1 MPIIRVQLRG
11 LKEVQ
16 AEMGDMHANQ
26 VPFATALAMTRTA
39 QQGQSLIRSEVLP
52 ARFTLRRAP
61 WMKQNVRITPATK
74 AKLEASVQDTYA
86 AMELQETGGTK
97 IPYGS
102 SIAVPLSGARPRPN
116 ALVADEDRP
125 HAVMQRGGFIRNGI
139 MYAVALKHTGARRK
153 LNRNIAGIASTG
165 SWERKIVPMYALV
178 PRAVIHQRY
187 GFEQAVLK
195 VIEANFKNNFHD
207 AFLRAVRTAR
217 K

>member
-16 AEMGDMHANQ
+16 DEMRDIHANQ
-26 VPFATALAMTRTA
+26 IPFATALSLTTTVK
-39 QQGQSLIRSEVLP
+39 QGQSFLRTNVLP
-52 ARFTLRRAP
+52 VRFTLRHAS
-61 WMKQNVRITPATK
+61 WIKQNVRITPATK
-74 AKLEASVQDTYA
+74 AKLEASVEDTFA
-86 AMELQETGGTK
+86 AMELQETGGDK
-97 IPYGS
+97 IPYGTA
-102 SIAVPLSGARPRPN
+102 IAVPLSGARPRPG
-116 ALVADEDRP
+116 ALIKDEDRP

-139 MYAVALKHTGARRK
+139 MWAVTIQHTGARRR

-165 SWERKIVPMYALV
+165 TWERKIVPMYALV
-178 PRAVIHQRY
+178 PRAVIKPRY